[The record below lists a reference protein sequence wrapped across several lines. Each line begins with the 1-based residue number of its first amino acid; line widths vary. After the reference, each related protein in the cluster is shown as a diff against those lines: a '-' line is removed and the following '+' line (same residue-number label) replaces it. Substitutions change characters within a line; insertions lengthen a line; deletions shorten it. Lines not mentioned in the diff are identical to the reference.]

1 MFLQL
6 SIPLSLIIVMKV
18 NQFKVIIAGSR
29 SFDDYEKLKS
39 KCLTILRNKMNDPA
53 TEVTIISGHAKG
65 ADQLGE
71 RFAKELNLRCEVFP
85 AEWDKYGKSAGYKRN
100 VQMADVSNALIAFKS
115 AYGKNIGTGHMIDIA
130 KQRKLLIRVIEDEG

>member
-1 MFLQL
+1 
-6 SIPLSLIIVMKV
+6 MKV